1 MNINLRSY
9 AQSRVR
15 HLTQRNRELQIHPD
29 KGAMADVPPGTRP
42 LIEPALRMESTG
54 SADILIR
61 DARLGFGDA
70 QRICDIA
77 IRSGQIVALGSAQ
90 DLRCLTGDTTRIID
104 ASGCSVLPGFCDSHV
119 HLPVGAEQFQSGSVE
134 SVRSQA
140 ELRSYISTYAEENRN
155 SPVLYIFG
163 LHYTD
168 PPLIPAENARNF
180 LDQLVSDK
188 PLFIYAHDLHTGWA
202 NSNALHQAGLLR
214 HMPPYPAVIRQLHLE
229 NNIILDT
236 DGLPSGELREPPVY
250 FLVEAYLRRTYPMTA
265 QQKLHGMRKA
275 FDYLAGL
282 GLTSVH
288 TMGLDLPEEDI
299 ELLMMLLELEE
310 KDQLALRVSSSFSLV
325 PDENMYRDLAQA
337 IAIRNY
343 LYKARRQQVA
353 ASELHR
359 YLADALAASGGL
371 RRTSLHSLLHAHPHI
386 ARHPSYDLLTT
397 ISEEF
402 HTIVSRLHIEP
413 QLDRLAERL
422 AECHGKSVLPFGK
435 VSMNTVKIFL
445 DGVIEKDTAF
455 RLDQKPSAGIPAFTQ
470 EHLAELVR
478 LADRSGLQVAAHSI
492 GDGSVHAMLNA
503 IERARTANAGHDR
516 KRGHTIRHRIEHIE
530 MCRPEDIARFAH
542 MGVVASMQS
551 LHEREPTTLWHTLV
565 PDSEWATAFAWRSLV
580 ASGTTLLFGSDWP
593 IVSCNC
599 LQGIEH
605 AITRKIWQA
614 NLPDQSLTLQQAT
627 EAFSSNPA
635 YAAYQEQIL
644 GQIREGMLADL
655 VVLSENINDLAAK
668 GYEKMT
674 VRHTICNGEATFTR
688 GTVPSMESPR

>member
-1 MNINLRSY
+1 MNLNLRSY

-15 HLTQRNRELQIHPD
+15 HLTQRNHELQIHPD
-29 KGAMADVPPGTRP
+29 KGSMAEMPPCTHP
-42 LIEPALRMESTG
+42 LIEPTIQSDSTG

-61 DARLGFGDA
+61 DARLGFGAA
-70 QRICDIA
+70 QRICHIA

-90 DLRCLTGDTTRIID
+90 DMTSLTGDTTKIID

-134 SVRSQA
+134 AVRSQA
-140 ELRSYISTYAEENRN
+140 ELRSYISNYAAENRD

-168 PPLIPAENARNF
+168 PPLIPAENARHF

-188 PLFIYAHDLHTGWA
+188 PLFLYAHDLHTGWA
-202 NSNALHQAGLLR
+202 NSNALHQAGLLQ

-229 NNIILDT
+229 KNIILDS

-265 QQKLHGMRKA
+265 KQKLHGLKKA

-299 ELLMMLLELEE
+299 ELLMMLLELEQ
-310 KDQLALRVSSSFSLV
+310 KDQLPLRVSSSFSIV

-337 IAIRNY
+337 IAIRDY
-343 LYKARRQQVA
+343 LHGARRQDVS
-353 ASELHR
+353 ASELHLF
-359 YLADALAASGGL
+359 LADSLTASGHL
-371 RRTSLHSLLHAHPHI
+371 RRKSLRALLDSHPHVP
-386 ARHPSYDLLTT
+386 RHPSYDLFTT
-397 ISEEF
+397 IAEEY
-402 HTIVSRLHIEP
+402 HHIVSRLHIEP
-413 QLDRLAERL
+413 QLDRLTERL
-422 AECHGKSVLPFGK
+422 AECRGKSLLPFGK
-435 VSMNTVKIFL
+435 VTMNTVKIFM
-445 DGVIEKDTAF
+445 DGVVEKDTAF
-455 RLDQKPSAGIPAFTQ
+455 RLDQKPSAGIPAFGQ
-470 EHLAELVR
+470 DHLTELVR

-492 GDGSVHAMLNA
+492 GDGAVHAMLDA
-503 IERARTANAGHDR
+503 IEQARTANTGFDQQ
-516 KRGHTIRHRIEHIE
+516 RGHTIRHRIEHIE
-530 MCRPEDIARFAH
+530 MCRPEDIARFAK
-542 MGVVASMQS
+542 MGVIASMQS

-565 PDSEWATAFAWRSLV
+565 PNSEWATAFAWRSLI
-580 ASGTTLLFGSDWP
+580 ASGSTLLFGSDWP

-614 NLPDQSLTLQQAT
+614 NLPDQSLDLQQAT
-627 EAFSSNPA
+627 EAFTSNPA
-635 YAAYQEQIL
+635 YATYQEQIL
-644 GQIREGMLADL
+644 GQVREGMLADL
-655 VVLSENINDLAAK
+655 VILSDNVNDLATK
-668 GYEKMT
+668 GFEKLT
-674 VRHTICNGEATFTR
+674 VRHTICNGEVTFA
-688 GTVPSMESPR
+688 GY